1 VTSVD
6 TVVDREAAGI
16 APDGSGVE
24 RWTLERGGTRM
35 RLLTYG
41 GIVQSLEVPDR
52 SGQRADVVLGL
63 GSAAEYAAGRGAFLG
78 ALIGR
83 YANRIAG
90 GAFTLDGARYA
101 LPRNDG
107 PNCLHGGA
115 EGFDRRVWSAE
126 HVPGGVRLSRVSP
139 AGEEGFPGNLDV
151 AVTYTLDD
159 AGALSIAYEAVTDA
173 PTPVSLT
180 NHTYWN
186 LNGATSGPAVGRH
199 ELRLGASRWT
209 PVDGTAIPTG
219 EPAPVDGTRHDFRTA
234 RLLEAG
240 HDHNYALD
248 GGNRGPAAELY
259 APESGR
265 VLTIT
270 TTEPGL
276 QLYTADAFDASVPYA
291 PGAGVALET
300 QAFPDAPNRPDF
312 PSAILRPGE
321 RYASRTTYAFTTR

>member
-1 VTSVD
+1 VD
-6 TVVDREAAGI
+6 TVVEKEAAGT
-16 APDGSGVE
+16 APDGTGVE
-24 RWTLERGGTRM
+24 RWTLERCGTRV

-52 SGQRADVVLGL
+52 SGTRADVVLGL
-63 GSAAEYAAGRGAFLG
+63 GSAAEYAACRGPFLG

-90 GAFTLDGARYA
+90 AAFTLDGVTYP
-101 LPRNDG
+101 LPRNNG

-115 EGFDRRVWSAE
+115 EGFDRRVWQAE
-126 HVPGGVRLSRVSP
+126 QVVDGVRLTRVSP
-139 AGEEGFPGNLDV
+139 AGEEGFPGRLDV
-151 AVTYTLDD
+151 AVTCTLDG
-159 AGALSIAYEAVTDA
+159 AGALDIAYDAVTDA

-186 LNGATSGPAVGRH
+186 LNGAASGAAVGRH
-199 ELRLGASRWT
+199 ELRLGASHMT
-209 PVDGTAIPTG
+209 PVDGAGIPTG
-219 EPAPVDGTRHDFRTA
+219 ELARVAGTRHDFRNA
-234 RLLEAG
+234 RVLDAG

-248 GGNRGPAAELY
+248 GNGGGPAAELY

-265 VLTIT
+265 LLTIT

-276 QLYTADAFDASVPYA
+276 QLYTADSFDASVPYA

-300 QAFPDAPNRPDF
+300 QAFPDSPNRPGF